1 MPQASQNSGL
11 SEFPDSISLVAQ
23 AIDFGAPALLSPL
36 ISLGLYVCTHMCVYA
51 FLSTCLC
58 MYATSICISST
69 LFPKLCYKISPLG
82 QRDGLVV

>member
-36 ISLGLYVCTHMCVYA
+36 ISLGLYVCTHNVGRW
-51 FLSTCLC
+51 
-58 MYATSICISST
+58 YATACVWKPEGNSAVFSYCGWVLEI
-69 LFPKLCYKISPLG
+69 KL
-82 QRDGLVV
+82 